1 MPDQEHRAQVSAVE
15 IARLAGVGRAAV
27 SNWRRRH
34 ADFPRP
40 VGGTES
46 SPAFSLAEV
55 EGWLRS
61 QGKIVE
67 LPLRERVRGRIELLR
82 DPAGSPAAPLVPAL
96 ALLLLL
102 QRDPAARQLPAPG
115 DDLRV
120 AAELPAALQEQAVR
134 TLGTEGARLLRL
146 PALLG
151 STQVELCRLL
161 AELAEER
168 GIAHTASELV
178 GALGETAGRQ
188 GANVPAPLA
197 GLLAE
202 LARAAGGGT
211 GAYLDPACGNGAL
224 LLEAARRGATALH
237 GQEADQDLAAV
248 ALLRLALD
256 APADRPVP
264 LPFTVAAG
272 DALRADAGPELR
284 ADAVL
289 SRPPFNERNWGAEEL
304 GYDPRWEYGL
314 PARAESEL
322 AWVQHA
328 LARVRAGGP
337 AVLLLPGAVAARR
350 SGRRIRAELLRRG
363 ALRAVAAL
371 PVGIAAP
378 YAAALH
384 IWVLRRPV
392 PGEPPPVRVL
402 LVDAGGGSASG
413 SGALDGVLEAWTAFD
428 GAADADPVEQP
439 GRYRA
444 VPIVD
449 LLDDETDLTPA
460 RHLPQR
466 PADAHRTLTEAQQQL
481 DGLLDALTP
490 LRGSLP
496 GHRPG
501 ADDGSHR
508 AAPTIAELIRAGAV
522 ELPPEGEPPQP
533 GDVVVLLG
541 AGGRV
546 DVQEEPVG
554 ESAGGRAI
562 AEATAPALL
571 LRPDPTVLDPWFL
584 AGFVEATVRS
594 ERAGGGTAVSSSF
607 TAGAGSTTSSAALPA
622 GSSSTLSAA
631 ASAATRRDVRRTRVP
646 RLPLAEQASYAR
658 PFRQLAVF
666 RRNLLEAADLGDRL
680 TLGILSGLVDGSL
693 APEQ

>member
-40 VGGTES
+40 VGGTET

-55 EGWLRS
+55 ESWLRS

-67 LPLRERVRGRIELLR
+67 LPLRERVRGRIERLR

-102 QRDPAARQLPAPG
+102 SRDPARWQRLALL
-115 DDLRV
+115 DDLGV
-120 AAELPAALQEQAVR
+120 AAGLPAALEEQAVR
-134 TLGTEGARLLRL
+134 TLGPEGARLLRL

-151 STQVELCRLL
+151 STQVELSRLL
-161 AELAEER
+161 AELAEDR
-168 GIAHTASELV
+168 GVAHTVSELV

-202 LARAAGGGT
+202 LARAAGGGS
-211 GAYLDPACGNGAL
+211 GAYLDPSCGNGAL
-224 LLEAARRGATALH
+224 LLEAARCGAGVLR

-256 APADRPVP
+256 APTDRPVP
-264 LPFTVAAG
+264 LPFALAAG
-272 DALRADAGPELR
+272 DALRADADPGLR

-328 LARVRAGGP
+328 LARVGPGGP

-384 IWVLRRPV
+384 IWVLRRPI

-402 LVDAGGGSASG
+402 LVDAAGESGGGAAG
-413 SGALDGVLEAWTAFD
+413 TVDVVLEAWTAFD
-428 GAADADPVEQP
+428 GAADTEPVEQP

-466 PADAHRTLTEAQQQL
+466 PADAQRTLTEAQQQL
-481 DGLLDALTP
+481 DALLGAVVP
-490 LRGSLP
+490 LRRTVP
-496 GHRPG
+496 AHRPG
-501 ADDGSHR
+501 TDDGSHR
-508 AAPTIAELIRAGAV
+508 AAPTIAELVRAGAV
-522 ELPPEGEPPQP
+522 ELPPEGEPPRP

-546 DVQEEPVG
+546 DVQEEETG
-554 ESAGGRAI
+554 EPGRP
-562 AEATAPALL
+562 APELAPQALL
-571 LRPDPTVLDPWFL
+571 LRPDPGVLDPWFL

-594 ERAGGGTAVSSSF
+594 ERAGGGAAASSFQATASSTASSS
-607 TAGAGSTTSSAALPA
+607 ALPA
-622 GSSSTLSAA
+622 AVSTTLSAA

-646 RLPLAEQASYAR
+646 RLPLAEQARYAR

-693 APEQ
+693 APED

>member
-1 MPDQEHRAQVSAVE
+1 MPDQERHAQVSAVE

-34 ADFPRP
+34 ADFPKP
-40 VGGTES
+40 VGGTDT

-55 EGWLRS
+55 ESWLRS

-67 LPLRERVRGRIELLR
+67 LPLRERVRGRIERLR

-102 QRDPAARQLPAPG
+102 SRDPARWQSLALG
-115 DDLRV
+115 DDLHL
-120 AAELPAALQEQAVR
+120 AAELPGALDEQTVR

-151 STQVELCRLL
+151 STQVELVRLL
-161 AELAEER
+161 AEFAEER
-168 GIAHTASELV
+168 GIADTVSELV
-178 GALGETAGRQ
+178 GTLGETTGRQ
-188 GANVPAPLA
+188 GANLPAPLA

-211 GAYLDPACGNGAL
+211 GAYLDPACGAGAL
-224 LLEAARRGATALH
+224 LLEAARRGAASLH
-237 GQEADQDLAAV
+237 GQEPDRDLAAV

-256 APADRPVP
+256 APAGRPAP
-264 LPFTVAAG
+264 LPFDLAAD
-272 DALRADAGPELR
+272 DALRADTRPGLR

-289 SRPPFNERNWGAEEL
+289 SRPPYNERNWGAEEL

-328 LARVRAGGP
+328 LARVGPGGP

-384 IWVLRRPV
+384 IWVLRRPI

-402 LVDAGGGSASG
+402 LVDAGGSEAGGSAAVTA
-413 SGALDGVLEAWTAFD
+413 GAVLEAWTAFD
-428 GAADADPVEQP
+428 GAADSDVVELP

-466 PADAHRTLTEAQQQL
+466 PVDAHRTLTEAQQQL
-481 DGLLDALTP
+481 DGLLSALTP
-490 LRGSLP
+490 LRKSLP
-496 GHRPG
+496 AHRPG
-501 ADDGSHR
+501 DDDGSHR
-508 AAPTIAELIRAGAV
+508 SASTVAELIRAGAV
-522 ELPPEGEPPQP
+522 ELPVEGEPPQP

-546 DVQEEPVG
+546 DVHEEAGEAGRPVPDV
-554 ESAGGRAI
+554 
-562 AEATAPALL
+562 APQALL
-571 LRPDPTVLDPWFL
+571 LRPDPSLLDPWFL

-594 ERAGGGTAVSSSF
+594 ERSGGGAATASPTASSAVPS
-607 TAGAGSTTSSAALPA
+607 ATSSV
-622 GSSSTLSAA
+622 TLSAT

-646 RLPLAEQASYAR
+646 RLPLAEQARYAR
-658 PFRQLAVF
+658 PFRQLTVF
-666 RRNLLEAADLGDRL
+666 RRDLLAAADLGDRL
-680 TLGILSGLVDGSL
+680 TLGIVSGLVDGSL
-693 APEQ
+693 APED